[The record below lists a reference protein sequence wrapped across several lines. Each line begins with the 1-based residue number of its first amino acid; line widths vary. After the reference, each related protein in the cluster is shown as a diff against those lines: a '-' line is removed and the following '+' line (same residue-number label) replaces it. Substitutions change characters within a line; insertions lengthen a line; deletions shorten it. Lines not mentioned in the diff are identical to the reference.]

1 MSRNIPSSYFPV
13 PPVQYDQRYFSEL
26 TRAFSVFVDQ
36 QRNPGEGRNTK
47 LVLTQLPTSDFGLES
62 GTLFQQDGFVKITL
76 INTPHAIGS
85 VGTGAVG
92 TVTVTT
98 S

>member
-13 PPVQYDQRYFSEL
+13 PPVQYEQRYFSEL
-26 TRAFSVFVDQ
+26 TRAFSGFVDQ

-47 LVLTQLPTSDFGLES
+47 LVLTQLPTSDFGLEN
-62 GTLFQQDGFVKITL
+62 GALFQQDGFVKVAL
-76 INTPHAIGS
+76 INTSHVLGS
-85 VGTGAVG
+85 VGTSAVG

-98 S
+98 T

>member
-1 MSRNIPSSYFPV
+1 MSRNIPPPYFPV

-47 LVLTQLPTSDFGLES
+47 MVLTQLPTSDFGLEAGS
-62 GTLFQQDGFVKITL
+62 LFQEDGFVKIAL
-76 INTPHAIGS
+76 INRANIVGTTSTGS
-85 VGTGAVG
+85 VGS
-92 TVTVTT
+92 VTVSTP
-98 S
+98 